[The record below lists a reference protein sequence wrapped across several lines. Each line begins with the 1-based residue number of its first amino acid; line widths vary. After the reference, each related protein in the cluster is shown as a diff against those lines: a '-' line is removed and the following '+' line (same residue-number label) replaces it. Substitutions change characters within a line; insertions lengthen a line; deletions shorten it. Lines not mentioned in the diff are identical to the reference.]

1 MKKQVVLKLLAAM
14 TAASLTVTGCAGTNA
29 AAGNKTMVISEADTE
44 TSAGDT
50 ETASAAAESSEG
62 GSTEVGSSE
71 ESTEGLL
78 VKLEDLDL
86 TDQFSDRDL
95 DSTYD
100 EATAVKIALNGDSAD
115 VTGEGASAE
124 GGVVTITAAGTYI
137 ISGTLNKGQII
148 VDAADTD
155 KVQLVLD
162 NASITADENAAI
174 LIKNA
179 DKVFLTLADG
189 SENTLAD
196 SAQEY
201 VQPED
206 MENTVDGVVFSVCD
220 LTLNGS
226 GTLNITA
233 GYKHGIVCKD
243 DLVITDGAYNITSA
257 GKGIAA
263 NDSIRIKDGE
273 LNITAEDD
281 AIHTS
286 KDDTE
291 GKGYIYIEGGTL
303 KLSSGDDGIHAAT
316 ALIIAGGE
324 IDVTKSYEGLEGDT
338 IDIQGGEINIAASDD
353 GINASSNA
361 SASDNQDDLDFA
373 NHGKR
378 PEEGGEDAVT
388 SAAPEKTDGTARRAQ
403 LLPADRK
410 SLLME
415 KSLLTAEDLPAAAE
429 CTRTRTH
436 ISGSVAER
444 LSLTRTATA

>member
-29 AAGNKTMVISEADTE
+29 AAGNKTTVTSEADTE

-50 ETASAAAESSEG
+50 ETASAAEESSEG

-100 EATAVKIALNGDSAD
+100 EAIAVKIALNGDSAD

-233 GYKHGIVCKD
+233 GYKHAIVCKD
-243 DLVITDGAYNITSA
+243 DLVITDGTYNITSA
-257 GKGIAA
+257 GKGI
-263 NDSIRIKDGE
+263 DPDQK
-273 LNITAEDD
+273 
-281 AIHTS
+281 
-286 KDDTE
+286 
-291 GKGYIYIEGGTL
+291 
-303 KLSSGDDGIHAAT
+303 
-316 ALIIAGGE
+316 
-324 IDVTKSYEGLEGDT
+324 
-338 IDIQGGEINIAASDD
+338 
-353 GINASSNA
+353 
-361 SASDNQDDLDFA
+361 
-373 NHGKR
+373 
-378 PEEGGEDAVT
+378 
-388 SAAPEKTDGTARRAQ
+388 RRA
-403 LLPADRK
+403 
-410 SLLME
+410 E
-415 KSLLTAEDLPAAAE
+415 Y
-429 CTRTRTH
+429 H
-436 ISGSVAER
+436 GGG
-444 LSLTRTATA
+444 